1 MWIFLCQFSYQCL
14 LPLRVLLNTVQN
26 VGCSD
31 SAGKEQCCLWFLPF
45 FKHRSFSTELRAMLL
60 LQQFFSQEGTSPCW
74 AQLGREPAGSWVEGR
89 HLPVLMLHPSCAKN
103 FHFCLLAKLRDV
115 RGKGQDVALTFA
127 WTTALEDDSKSGAAW
142 SSVEL
147 AVLLGT
153 LLPGVWWFFE
163 FTLPF
168 RLFIITATC
177 WDRQLLTNTKGFQ
190 TALQTVFECLRQSL
204 KCIQHENNPFC
215 SLTASHPSS
224 SQQGEVV
231 LCWNVLD
238 SIWGAFFY
246 YYYSCSLG
254 NPISL
259 SSGEWPNTQS
269 VLLFFSICSCI
280 TFLACPRKEA
290 KLMSSCTICVS
301 LALVKHRMWWRD
313 WALKIQG
320 STLSG
325 SLFRRGRLWMMAL
338 VWDAAYF
345 SSCVQHS
352 AQGSLFQVGP
362 LRFREVSYL
371 VLVPP
376 QPGSPGAQAL
386 MVLCSPGVHC
396 SSWSRSVELRLRGA
410 GQVCLC

>member
-60 LQQFFSQEGTSPCW
+60 LQQFFSREGTSPCW

-103 FHFCLLAKLRDV
+103 FHFCLLAKLRDI

-127 WTTALEDDSKSGAAW
+127 WTTSMEDDSKSGAAW

-147 AVLLGT
+147 ALLLGT

-238 SIWGAFFY
+238 SIWGAF
-246 YYYSCSLG
+246 L
-254 NPISL
+254 L
-259 SSGEWPNTQS
+259 
-269 VLLFFSICSCI
+269 LLF
-280 TFLACPRKEA
+280 L
-290 KLMSSCTICVS
+290 
-301 LALVKHRMWWRD
+301 LVRESYKP
-313 WALKIQG
+313 K
-320 STLSG
+320 
-325 SLFRRGRLWMMAL
+325 FRRVA
-338 VWDAAYF
+338 
-345 SSCVQHS
+345 
-352 AQGSLFQVGP
+352 
-362 LRFREVSYL
+362 
-371 VLVPP
+371 
-376 QPGSPGAQAL
+376 
-386 MVLCSPGVHC
+386 
-396 SSWSRSVELRLRGA
+396 
-410 GQVCLC
+410 